1 MEGASQS
8 RLAYQCQLSGPD
20 PCNLVFLKKADLVN
34 TIKCCKKHAVANV
47 VVALG
52 LPASQLLHSCRLAE
66 PTVLHF
72 SGGSGRLRRMATE
85 GGNRIQEAMD
95 VLQPLLTEQEQA
107 DLARSV

>member
-1 MEGASQS
+1 M
-8 RLAYQCQLSGPD
+8 
-20 PCNLVFLKKADLVN
+20 
-34 TIKCCKKHAVANV
+34 TKCFIQHAVIVA
-47 VVALG
+47 VVAIG
-52 LPASQLLHSCRLAE
+52 LPASQLLQFCRLAE
-66 PTVLHF
+66 PPNLCL